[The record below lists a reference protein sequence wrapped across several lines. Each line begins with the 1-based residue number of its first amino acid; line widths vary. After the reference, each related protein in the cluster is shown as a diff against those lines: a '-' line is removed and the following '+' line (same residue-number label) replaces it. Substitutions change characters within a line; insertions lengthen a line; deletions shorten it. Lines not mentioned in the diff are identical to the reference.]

1 MTDPL
6 ESPSGDEQD
15 DTQSASADE
24 LKQALREVGLE
35 FKKLLEQAGFF
46 AQSAAKDAGDWS
58 RRVVSPTDSGSR
70 ETDVFEQ
77 IERLGDLRDK
87 GLLTDAEFQAKKTE
101 LLEKIV

>member
-1 MTDPL
+1 MIDPL
-6 ESPSGDEQD
+6 ESQAGDEPD
-15 DTQSASADE
+15 DTRPASADE
-24 LKQALREVGLE
+24 LKQALRDVGLE

-46 AQSAAKDAGDWS
+46 AQNAAKDAGDWS
-58 RRVVSPTDSGSR
+58 RRVVSPTDPESH
-70 ETDVFEQ
+70 ETDVFTQ

>member
-6 ESPSGDEQD
+6 ESKPADEHD
-15 DTQSASADE
+15 DTRSASSDD
-24 LKQALREVGLE
+24 LKQTLREVGLE

-46 AQSAAKDAGDWS
+46 AKDAAKDAGDWS
-58 RRVVSPTDSGSR
+58 RRVVSSAPGSR
-70 ETDVFEQ
+70 ESDAFDQ
-77 IERLGDLRDK
+77 IERLGELRDK